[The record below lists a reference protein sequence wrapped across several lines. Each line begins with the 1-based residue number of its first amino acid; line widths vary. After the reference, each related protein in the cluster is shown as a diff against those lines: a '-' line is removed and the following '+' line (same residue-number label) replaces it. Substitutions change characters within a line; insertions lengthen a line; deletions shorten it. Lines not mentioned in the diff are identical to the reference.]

1 MILNLI
7 RKHNLKAENTFV
19 DSNNE
24 HNTWRNPRDRKP
36 YQINHFL
43 IPKNPLCHTTTVKS
57 VDCDHAAFCIFFEL
71 SERCPDPPPKIR
83 IDNFILR
90 YSQKSKFQERASE
103 FFQVLDP
110 TTATNATNDELLQLF
125 EKHIAKA
132 AKEAAEQPISF
143 KADWFSTSE
152 QILMELIQK
161 RNNALKRFMKTG
173 STISLEPLRKSR

>member
-57 VDCDHAAFCIFFEL
+57 VDCDHAAFCISFEL
-71 SERCPDPPPKIR
+71 SEPCPDPPPKIR

-152 QILMELIQK
+152 QILKELIQK

-173 STISLEPLRKSR
+173 STISLESLRKSR